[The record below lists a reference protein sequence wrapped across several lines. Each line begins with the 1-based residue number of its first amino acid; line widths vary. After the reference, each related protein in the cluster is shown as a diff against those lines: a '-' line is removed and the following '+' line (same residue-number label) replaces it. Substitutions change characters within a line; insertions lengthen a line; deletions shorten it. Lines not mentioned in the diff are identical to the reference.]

1 MKPILRVF
9 LPILEKLSY
18 ALDNSLLHAEEEA
31 KFSEVAGVFVN
42 HCVEF
47 VRKHRFVCIK
57 SILASFIIF
66 LGTLLLL
73 TLSTWCSWNIS

>member
-1 MKPILRVF
+1 MLILRVF

-47 VRKHRFVCIK
+47 VRKHRLV
-57 SILASFIIF
+57 
-66 LGTLLLL
+66 
-73 TLSTWCSWNIS
+73 